1 MDILV
6 THVSP
11 EVNETPFVLAS
22 TYAYIHF
29 LRSLLNLRHSSKPGK
44 RAVKSL
50 KAYPTDLL
58 ASTSPVS
65 LVICGAPYKQV
76 PSSNFKG
83 SSELQDVGGNAS
95 TKKWS
100 AAR

>member
-1 MDILV
+1 MLIYIFLG
-6 THVSP
+6 VSW
-11 EVNETPFVLAS
+11 
-22 TYAYIHF
+22 TYGIHQSQVRKLF
-29 LRSLLNLRHSSKPGK
+29 
-44 RAVKSL
+44 L

-58 ASTSPVS
+58 ESTSPVS